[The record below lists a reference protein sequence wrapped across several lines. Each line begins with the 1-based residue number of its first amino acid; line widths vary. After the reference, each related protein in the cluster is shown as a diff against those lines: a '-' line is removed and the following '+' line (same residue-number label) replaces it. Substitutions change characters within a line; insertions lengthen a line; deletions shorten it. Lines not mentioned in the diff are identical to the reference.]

1 MGVDRARL
9 AQHLPPLHLVALH
22 PAQQA
27 AHVVP
32 GQPLVQRLL
41 EHLHPGHH
49 HLAPLAHAHDLD
61 LLARLDHAAL
71 DPPGH
76 HRAPPLDAED
86 VLDRHQERLV
96 HRPLRGRDVVV
107 DRLHQLQDRP
117 VGRISSGP
125 ARHSP
130 APPGPSPG

>member
-1 MGVDRARL
+1 MRAGL
-9 AQHLPPLHLVALH
+9 AQHLPALHLVALH

-27 AHVVP
+27 AHVVA
-32 GQPLVQRLL
+32 GQPLIQRLL
-41 EHLHPGHH
+41 EHLHAGDHD
-49 HLAPLAHAHDLD
+49 LAPLAHADDLD

-86 VLDRHQERLV
+86 VLDRHQKRLV
-96 HRPLRGRDVVV
+96 HRPLRRRDVVV

-117 VGRISSGP
+117 VRRITGVL
-125 ARHSP
+125 RWHSP
-130 APPGPSPG
+130 APPAPSPG